1 MWLYAEVLGD
11 HRTKSGSLKLLELK
25 QLSTDHSRVHWMV
38 IISGVAAPARCVA
51 CVDGLAV
58 VATWLLSALSRT
70 DTPLL
75 VRVNAPDDRREPPLN
90 FGQTP

>member
-1 MWLYAEVLGD
+1 MWLYAEVLDD
-11 HRTKSGSLKLLELK
+11 HRTKSGLLKLLEL
-25 QLSTDHSRVHWMV
+25 STDHSLVHRMV
-38 IISGVAAPARCVA
+38 IISVVAAPARCVA
-51 CVDGLAV
+51 CVDGIAV

-75 VRVNAPDDRREPPLN
+75 VRVNAPDDRQEPPLK

>member
-1 MWLYAEVLGD
+1 MLLHAEVLGD
-11 HRTKSGSLKLLELK
+11 HRTKSDSLKLLELQ
-25 QLSTDHSRVHWMV
+25 QLSTVNSLGHWMV
-38 IISGVAAPARCVA
+38 VISGVAAPFRCVA

-58 VATWLLSALSRT
+58 VATWLLSALSGT

-75 VRVNAPDDRREPPLN
+75 VRVNAPDDRQEPPLK